1 MRFFRQNVG
10 IPLILIFLMLLD
22 GQLSTFMAIIFPVNL
37 HLVCHL
43 LLIFLL
49 FVSVEISDVTTFII
63 FLIIGILYDAYYFH
77 IIGIATLILPLLSLL
92 VNKYNAT
99 MMENRG
105 TRFLS
110 VLILVFLFEFISFLL
125 AHLVNLTSMEMSVFI
140 VYSLG
145 PSMLLNGLLL
155 ILLQP
160 LLEKVYL

>member
-1 MRFFRQNVG
+1 M
-10 IPLILIFLMLLD
+10 
-22 GQLSTFMAIIFPVNL
+22 
-37 HLVCHL
+37 
-43 LLIFLL
+43 
-49 FVSVEISDVTTFII
+49 
-63 FLIIGILYDAYYFH
+63 
-77 IIGIATLILPLLSLL
+77 

>member
-1 MRFFRQNVG
+1 MRFFIQNIG

-22 GQLSTFMAIIFPVNL
+22 GQLSTFMATIFPVNL
-37 HLVCHL
+37 HLVFHL